1 MQLSKNFF
9 LKEFIFS
16 STAAR
21 MGIDNYPGPR
31 EIAAIKSLC
40 VNVLQPLR
48 DWYGKP
54 IRIGS
59 GYRSPALNAVTPGAS
74 KTSQH
79 RTGEAAD
86 PDTVHDNGELFEYI
100 KNNLPFDQLIWEY
113 GDDEDPDWIHV
124 SYKADGNNRHEV
136 LKAYRDEY
144 GVHYAKVA

>member
-1 MQLSKNFF
+1 MQLSKNFY
-9 LKEFIFS
+9 LSEFIFS
-16 STAAR
+16 STAIRA
-21 MGIDNYPGPR
+21 GIDNYPGPK
-31 EIAAIKSLC
+31 EIGNLQLLC
-40 VNVLQPLR
+40 ENVLQPLR
-48 DWYGKP
+48 DHYRKP

-59 GYRSPALNAVTPGAS
+59 GYRSQALNDFIPGSS

-124 SYKADGNNRHEV
+124 SYRSDGINRREV
-136 LKAYRDEY
+136 LRARKIEGRTVYE
-144 GVHYAKVA
+144 HF